1 MHQSNNGGET
11 KAFYIFFA
19 WNGNP
24 ALTKSEIMQKKTDTK
39 MMKTVELFAHARS
52 LLENLNA
59 ADVLTSV
66 TCSSPA
72 AVIPC

>member
-1 MHQSNNGGET
+1 
-11 KAFYIFFA
+11 
-19 WNGNP
+19 
-24 ALTKSEIMQKKTDTK
+24 MQKKKTDTK